1 MGHRERP
8 ASSVAAAR
16 AHACKAWRNLKF
28 VDDCDWP
35 LFELPAAGQQDDV
48 ASCFSYYAD
57 LAEKL
62 DGRQWQPVDLGEDD
76 FKSAIRREP
85 LGVVVRG
92 RCGAPAANTASQ
104 QSSAALALCA

>member
-1 MGHRERP
+1 MTTATG
-8 ASSVAAAR
+8 
-16 AHACKAWRNLKF
+16 LL
-28 VDDCDWP
+28 VDV
-35 LFELPAAGQQDDV
+35 PAADQQDDV

-62 DGRQWQPVDLGEDD
+62 DGRQWQPVELGEDG

-92 RCGAPAANTASQ
+92 PPAVDVACQRSVASWA
-104 QSSAALALCA
+104 SSL

>member
-1 MGHRERP
+1 MP
-8 ASSVAAAR
+8 AG
-16 AHACKAWRNLKF
+16 
-28 VDDCDWP
+28 D
-35 LFELPAAGQQDDV
+35 QQDDV

-85 LGVVVRG
+85 LGVVVR
-92 RCGAPAANTASQ
+92 RCCGTPAADTASQ
-104 QSSAALALCA
+104 QKECQAGLVCMSFLQSTAAG